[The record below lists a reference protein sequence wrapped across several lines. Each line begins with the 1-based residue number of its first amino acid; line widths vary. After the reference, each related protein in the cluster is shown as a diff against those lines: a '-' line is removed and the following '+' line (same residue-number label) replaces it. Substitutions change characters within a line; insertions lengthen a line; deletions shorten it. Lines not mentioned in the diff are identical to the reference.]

1 MLDAVKSFKVHI
13 RPPRLGLV
21 RQAHDPESIRQAH
34 DPELVEGLAEGLVEG
49 FSLGEEREI
58 RERGF

>member
-1 MLDAVKSFKVHI
+1 MWKRYLLDAGKSFKVHI
-13 RPPRLGLV
+13 RLPRLVLV
-21 RQAHDPESIRQAH
+21 RQAHDPE
-34 DPELVEGLAEGLVEG
+34 LAEG

>member
-1 MLDAVKSFKVHI
+1 MWKRYLLDAVKSFKVHI

-21 RQAHDPESIRQAH
+21 RQAHDPE
-34 DPELVEGLAEGLVEG
+34 LAEGLVEG